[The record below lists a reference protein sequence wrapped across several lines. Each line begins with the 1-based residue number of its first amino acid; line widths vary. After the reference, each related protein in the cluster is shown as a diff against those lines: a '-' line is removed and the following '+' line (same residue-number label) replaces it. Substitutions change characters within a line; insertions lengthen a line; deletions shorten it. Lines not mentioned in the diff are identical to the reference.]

1 MNNLFQRLCSV
12 RSFLLS
18 RKHYYLFATG
28 SFHFRT
34 GQAKLSQAHFY
45 SIHFLK
51 VRHFPGKIDNKPLP
65 GVFLEASLPLQ
76 QTFKT
81 VLRPIF
87 FVARLTASRP
97 KKLVPLAKK
106 LVKLD
111 SAVVSMVF
119 QELCH
124 LVAIFLDCS
133 SSCPCRS
140 PLISKPTLCK
150 TILSSSFVLES
161 CTKTEKLFFS
171 FGGIR
176 FQGKTVSTILVDHD
190 FCQIA

>member
-1 MNNLFQRLCSV
+1 MNNLFQRLCCF

-18 RKHYYLFATG
+18 RKHHYLFARG

-51 VRHFPGKIDNKPLP
+51 VRHFPGKTVNKPLP
-65 GVFLEASLPLQ
+65 GFFLEASLPLQ

-87 FVARLTASRP
+87 IWCGTSRLTASRP
-97 KKLVPLAKK
+97 KKLAPLAKK

-111 SAVVSMVF
+111 FAMVPMVF
-119 QELCH
+119 RSFVIFQPFFLIV
-124 LVAIFLDCS
+124 LVSLVVL
-133 SSCPCRS
+133 
-140 PLISKPTLCK
+140 LISKPTLCK
-150 TILSSSFVLES
+150 TIMSSSFVMQS
-161 CTKTEKLFFS
+161 CTKTDKLFFLLWRHS
-171 FGGIR
+171 LPKSR
-176 FQGKTVSTILVDHD
+176 EKQ
-190 FCQIA
+190 

>member
-1 MNNLFQRLCSV
+1 MKTKPDNNLFQRLCSV

-18 RKHYYLFATG
+18 RKHHYLFATG

-51 VRHFPGKIDNKPLP
+51 DRHFPGKIDNKPLP
-65 GVFLEASLPLQ
+65 GVFLEASLPLELACVAGA
-76 QTFKT
+76 KRGGRGGRDLSR
-81 VLRPIF
+81 LRHLPDRF
-87 FVARLTASRP
+87 AA
-97 KKLVPLAKK
+97 KKLAPLAKK

-124 LVAIFLDCS
+124 LLAILLDCS
-133 SSCPCRS
+133 SSPCRS
-140 PLISKPTLCK
+140 LLISKPTLCK
-150 TILSSSFVLES
+150 TILSPSFVLES
-161 CTKTEKLFFS
+161 CTKTDKLFF
-171 FGGIR
+171 
-176 FQGKTVSTILVDHD
+176 LL
-190 FCQIA
+190 